1 MRLRL
6 ILSAIALTL
15 VSILSVVLIA
25 HQRNATAVRAYMFRG
40 GAIGLEPLV
49 KDLENYYQDHHTWE
63 GAQTL
68 LSKVRPPGHG
78 PDSQQ
83 GRAIL
88 LDANGDEVGGNA
100 HFPPGA
106 LEQAIQLK
114 VRNET
119 IGYLMP
125 PNPPMRFTP
134 ADETLLLQR
143 LDGAAWSA
151 ALIAS
156 ALALLLAL
164 VFANR
169 LLRPIRAL
177 TSAAQRMATGD
188 LSQRVPV
195 HGNDELA
202 LLGNTFNQMA
212 AALQQAEIRRKA
224 LTADIAHELR
234 TPLAVQRAH
243 LEALQD
249 GIYPLT
255 TQNLRPIAES
265 NVLLT
270 RLVEDLRTLALADA
284 GQLKLTRVPTDIAAL
299 LGRLLEQHAPAAGA
313 RSIKLVLAPKE
324 NLPSIPADPGRLGQ
338 ILNNLLTNAL
348 RHTPQGGQVHISIQ
362 QSGPQIVIRVQDS
375 GPGIPPEDLPHIFER
390 FYRADKSRARTEGG
404 TGLGLTIARQLAR
417 AHGGDLRAENAPEGG
432 AIFTLSLPIHPPKSS
447 GNQKS

>member
-1 MRLRL
+1 MRIRL
-6 ILSAIALTL
+6 ILSAIALVL

-25 HQRNATAVRAYMFRG
+25 RQRNAIAVRAYMFRG

-49 KDLENYYQDHHTWE
+49 KDLENYYQTHHTWE

-68 LSKVRPPGHG
+68 LSNAHQPGHG
-78 PDSQQ
+78 PGPQQ

-100 HFPPGA
+100 HFSQGN

-119 IGYLMP
+119 IGYLLY
-125 PNPPMRFTP
+125 PNPPMRFFP

-143 LDGAAWSA
+143 LDNAAWSA
-151 ALIAS
+151 ALIAG
-156 ALALLLAL
+156 ALAILLAL
-164 VFANR
+164 VLANR
-169 LLRPIRAL
+169 LLRPIHDL
-177 TSAAQRMATGD
+177 TGAAQHMATGD
-188 LSQRVPV
+188 LSQRVFV

-212 AALQQAEIRRKA
+212 AALQQAETRRKA

-255 TQNLRPIAES
+255 AENLRPIAES
-265 NVLLT
+265 NLLLT

-284 GQLKLTRVPTDIAAL
+284 GQLKLTRLPTDIAAL
-299 LGRLLEQHAPAAGA
+299 LERLLEQHAPVAGA
-313 RSIKLVLAPKE
+313 RSIELVLDPKG
-324 NLPSIPADPGRLGQ
+324 NLPPVPADPGRLEQ

-348 RHTPQGGQVHISIQ
+348 RHTPQGGQVHISAQ
-362 QSGPQIVIRVQDS
+362 QSGPQIVIQVRDS
-375 GPGIPPEDLPHIFER
+375 GPGIPPEDLLHIFER
-390 FYRADKSRARTEGG
+390 FYRTDKSRARVEGG

-417 AHGGDLRAENAPEGG
+417 AHGGDLRAENVPEGG
-432 AIFTLSLPIHPPKSS
+432 AIFTLNLPIHP
-447 GNQKS
+447 QI